1 VVSSAL
7 WKSRAVRHALPLCP
21 RWTPAGPRL
30 WHGDPGAL
38 IPEAAIAQVS
48 SLLLARFARLP
59 RRSQDTWQGA
69 ILRMPMWVDGPD
81 GTPYRPL
88 GAVWVSL
95 ETDLANVKLAE
106 SNEEEGTVALDALL
120 ELGFKFARTR
130 PATIQV
136 ADKALGE
143 QIARTLGDPDLTV
156 TVDPVL
162 DEVKSM
168 VARMAAETNGEP
180 HPAALDR
187 AGMTV
192 ERMRAFAAAARDFYA
207 AAPWRHLSDEDLIH
221 VEAPRVGGPFRHVTV
236 LGRAGQTFGLGFFA
250 SAKDLDKLHA
260 SPDPET
266 LLEDGGRWAVF
277 FGAPWETPFSD
288 LDLWEE
294 HGFPLAASGA
304 YPVAAW
310 FGPSDRMRRPDARE
324 LGDIE
329 TILLA
334 LSRTTE
340 AEIDQG
346 RWSHE
351 VVAHGSPC
359 RVTLAIPEL
368 LRPLDAPSDSARHG
382 MPDRRVMERM
392 LLEVQRFAATREFAS
407 ESEMN
412 DALQAKFTGSMDTIA
427 STASTPVE
435 RAQDL
440 VYGAMDARGRRRI
453 QLARKALDLSA
464 DCADAYVLLA
474 EECADLSQARDLYLQ
489 GVAAGERTLG
499 STDFAEEAGHFWSD
513 VRTRPYMRARF
524 GLARCLDD
532 LGQRDEALTHY
543 RELLRLN
550 PGDNQ
555 GARYAFLN
563 ALLLTGR
570 DDEAGALLRQFSE
583 EPTALWQYGWALW
596 AFRREGACP
605 ASRQRLRAAFR
616 SNRYLP
622 AYLTG
627 DSEWAGPAPAS
638 YAMGSREEAV
648 ICVDELGDAWDATPG
663 ALEWLATHAPAG
675 KRRKRHRR

>member
-1 VVSSAL
+1 
-7 WKSRAVRHALPLCP
+7 
-21 RWTPAGPRL
+21 
-30 WHGDPGAL
+30 
-38 IPEAAIAQVS
+38 
-48 SLLLARFARLP
+48 
-59 RRSQDTWQGA
+59 
-69 ILRMPMWVDGPD
+69 MWVDGPD

-95 ETDLANVKLAE
+95 ETGLANVKLAE

-120 ELGFKFARTR
+120 ELGFKFAQTR
-130 PATIQV
+130 PAAIQV

-143 QIARTLGDPDLTV
+143 QLARTLVDPELAV
-156 TVDPVL
+156 TVAPRL
-162 DEVKSM
+162 DAVTAIVE
-168 VARMAAETNGEP
+168 RMAAETSGEP
-180 HPAALDR
+180 PPAALDR
-187 AGMTV
+187 AGVTV
-192 ERMRAFAAAARDFYA
+192 ERMRAFATAARDFYA

-221 VEAPRVGGPFRHVTV
+221 IEAPRVGAPFRHLTV
-236 LGRAGQTFGLGFFA
+236 LGHAGQTFGLGFFA
-250 SAKDLDKLHA
+250 SAKDLDDLHT

-266 LLEDGGRWAVF
+266 LLEDGGRWAVL

-294 HGFPLAASGA
+294 QGFPVAAAGA

-310 FGPSDRMRRPDARE
+310 FGPSNLLRRPDARE

-334 LSRTTE
+334 LARTTE

-368 LRPLDAPSDSARHG
+368 LRPLDAPPDPGQHG

-392 LLEVQRFAATREFAS
+392 LLEVQRFAATKEFAS

-440 VYGAMDARGRRRI
+440 VYRATEARGRRRI

-474 EECADLSQARDLYLQ
+474 EECADLSQALDLYAQ
-489 GVAAGERTLG
+489 GVAAGERVLG
-499 STDFAEEAGHFWSD
+499 PTVFAEEAGHFWGD

-524 GLARCLDD
+524 GLARSLDD

-555 GARYAFLN
+555 GVRYASLT

-570 DDEAGALLRQFSE
+570 DDEAGTLLLQFGDE
-583 EPTALWQYGWALW
+583 ATAQWQYGWALW
-596 AFRREGACP
+596 AFRREGDCP
-605 ASRQRLRAAFR
+605 ASRKRLRAAFR
-616 SNRYLP
+616 SNRHLPGYL
-622 AYLTG
+622 AG
-627 DSEWAGPAPAS
+627 DSEWTGPAPQS
-638 YAMGSREEAV
+638 YAVGSREEAV

>member
-1 VVSSAL
+1 M
-7 WKSRAVRHALPLCP
+7 
-21 RWTPAGPRL
+21 
-30 WHGDPGAL
+30 
-38 IPEAAIAQVS
+38 
-48 SLLLARFARLP
+48 LARFARLP
-59 RRSQDTWQGA
+59 RRSEDTWQGG
-69 ILRMPMWVDGPD
+69 ILHMPMWVDGPD
-81 GTPYRPL
+81 GTPYRPR

-95 ETDLANVKLAE
+95 ETGLANAKVAE
-106 SNEEEGTVALDALL
+106 SNGEDGTVALDALL
-120 ELGFKFARTR
+120 ELGFKFAQTR
-130 PATIQV
+130 PAGIQV

-143 QIARTLGDPDLTV
+143 QIARTLGDTELAV
-156 TVDPVL
+156 TVDPRL
-162 DEVKSM
+162 DEVKAM

-187 AGMTV
+187 EGMTV

-221 VEAPRVGGPFRHVTV
+221 VEAPRLGKAFRHMTV

-250 SAKDLDKLHA
+250 SAKDLDTLHA

-266 LLEDGGRWAVF
+266 LLADGGRWAVL

-294 HGFPLAASGA
+294 HGFPLAAAGA

-310 FGPSDRMRRPDARE
+310 FGASDRMRRPDARE

-351 VVAHGSPC
+351 VVAHVGPC

-382 MPDRRVMERM
+382 MLDRRVMERV

-427 STASTPVE
+427 STATTPVE

-440 VYGAMDARGRRRI
+440 VYRATEARGRRRI

-474 EECADLSQARDLYLQ
+474 EECANLSQARDLYVQ
-489 GVAAGERTLG
+489 GVAAGERVLG
-499 STDFAEEAGHFWSD
+499 PTVFAEEAGHFWAD

-555 GARYAFLN
+555 GVRYASLN

-570 DDEAGALLRQFSE
+570 DDEAGTLLLQFGD
-583 EPTALWQYGWALW
+583 EPSALWQYGRALW
-596 AFRREGACP
+596 AFRREGDCP

-616 SNRYLP
+616 SNRHLPGYLV
-622 AYLTG
+622 G
-627 DSEWAGPAPAS
+627 DSEWAGLAPQS
-638 YAMGSREEAV
+638 YAVGSREEAV
-648 ICVDELGDAWDATPG
+648 ICVDELEDAWDATPG

>member
-1 VVSSAL
+1 
-7 WKSRAVRHALPLCP
+7 
-21 RWTPAGPRL
+21 
-30 WHGDPGAL
+30 
-38 IPEAAIAQVS
+38 
-48 SLLLARFARLP
+48 
-59 RRSQDTWQGA
+59 
-69 ILRMPMWVDGPD
+69 M
-81 GTPYRPL
+81 
-88 GAVWVSL
+88 WVSL
-95 ETDLANVKLAE
+95 ETGLANVKLAE

-130 PATIQV
+130 PAAIQV
-136 ADKALGE
+136 ADQALGE
-143 QIARTLGDPDLTV
+143 QIARAIGDPELAV
-156 TVDPVL
+156 TVDPHL
-162 DEVKSM
+162 AAVKAM
-168 VARMAAETNGEP
+168 VQRMAAETSGAP

-187 AGMTV
+187 EGVTV

-221 VEAPRVGGPFRHVTV
+221 VEAPRVGAAFRHVTV

-250 SAKDLDKLHA
+250 SSQDFDKLYA

-266 LLEDGGRWAVF
+266 LLEDGGRWTVL
-277 FGAPWETPFSD
+277 FGQPWETPFSD

-294 HGFPLAASGA
+294 QGFPVAASGA

-310 FGPSDRMRRPDARE
+310 FGTSRMRRPDARE
-324 LGDIE
+324 LGEIE

-351 VVAHGSPC
+351 VVAHDGPR

-368 LRPLDAPSDSARHG
+368 LRPLDAPPDSARHG
-382 MPDRRVMERM
+382 MPDRRVMERV
-392 LLEVQRFAATREFAS
+392 LLEVQRFAATQEFAS
-407 ESEMN
+407 EAEMN

-427 STASTPVE
+427 STASTPAE

-440 VYGAMDARGRRRI
+440 VYRAMDARGRRRI
-453 QLARKALDLSA
+453 QLARKALELSP
-464 DCADAYVLLA
+464 DCSDAYVLLA
-474 EECADLSQARDLYLQ
+474 EECADLGQARDLYVQ
-489 GVAAGERTLG
+489 GVAAGERALG
-499 STDFAEEAGHFWSD
+499 PAVFDEGAGHFWSD

-570 DDEAGALLRQFSE
+570 DDEAGTLLRQFGD

-596 AFRREGACP
+596 AFRREGDCP

-616 SNRYLP
+616 SNRHLPGYL
-622 AYLTG
+622 AG
-627 DSEWAGPAPAS
+627 DSEWAGAAPQS

-648 ICVDELGDAWDATPG
+648 ICVDELGDAWEATPG
-663 ALEWLATHAPAG
+663 ALEWLATHAPPG

>member
-1 VVSSAL
+1 MA
-7 WKSRAVRHALPLCP
+7 K
-21 RWTPAGPRL
+21 
-30 WHGDPGAL
+30 
-38 IPEAAIAQVS
+38 VS
-48 SLLLARFARLP
+48 SLMLARFTRLP
-59 RRSQDTWQGA
+59 RRSTDTWQGG

-81 GTPYRPL
+81 GTPYRPR
-88 GAVWVSL
+88 GGVWVSL
-95 ETDLANVKLAE
+95 ETGLVNVKLAE
-106 SNEEEGTVALDALL
+106 SDGDDGTLALDALL
-120 ELGFKFARTR
+120 ELGFKFAQTR
-130 PATIQV
+130 PAAIQV

-143 QIARTLGDPDLTV
+143 QIARTLGDPELAV
-156 TVDPVL
+156 SVAPRL
-162 DEVKSM
+162 DEVQAI

-187 AGMTV
+187 ESMTL
-192 ERMRAFAAAARDFYA
+192 ERMRAFAAAARDFYV

-221 VEAPRVGGPFRHVTV
+221 VEAPRVGKAFRHVTV

-266 LLEDGGRWAVF
+266 LLQDGGRWTVL
-277 FGAPWETPFSD
+277 FGEPWETPFSD

-304 YPVAAW
+304 HPLAAW
-310 FGPSDRMRRPDARE
+310 FGPSGRMRRPDARE

-368 LRPLDAPSDSARHG
+368 LRPLDAPPDPARHG
-382 MPDRRVMERM
+382 MPDRRVMERV

-427 STASTPVE
+427 STASSPEE

-440 VYGAMDARGRRRI
+440 VYRAMDARGRRRF

-474 EECADLSQARDLYLQ
+474 EECADLGQARDLYAQ
-489 GVAAGERTLG
+489 GVAAGERALG
-499 STDFAEEAGHFWSD
+499 STVFAEEAGHFWSD

-524 GLARCLDD
+524 GLARCLED
-532 LGQRDEALTHY
+532 LSQRDEALLHY

-555 GARYAFLN
+555 GARYGFLN
-563 ALLLTGR
+563 ALLLAGR
-570 DDEAGALLRQFSE
+570 DDEAGALLLQFGD

-596 AFRREGACP
+596 AFRREGDCP

-616 SNRYLP
+616 SNRHLPGYLV
-622 AYLTG
+622 G
-627 DSEWAGPAPAS
+627 DSEWADPAPQS

-648 ICVDELGDAWDATPG
+648 ICVEELGDAWEATPG

>member
-1 VVSSAL
+1 M
-7 WKSRAVRHALPLCP
+7 
-21 RWTPAGPRL
+21 
-30 WHGDPGAL
+30 
-38 IPEAAIAQVS
+38 AQVS
-48 SLLLARFARLP
+48 SLMLARFTRLP
-59 RRSQDTWQGA
+59 RRSQDTWQGG

-95 ETDLANVKLAE
+95 ETGLANVKLAE
-106 SNEEEGTVALDALL
+106 SNEEEGTLALDALL
-120 ELGFKFARTR
+120 ELGFKFAQTR
-130 PATIQV
+130 PAAIHV

-143 QIARTLGDPDLTV
+143 QLARTLGDPELAV
-156 TVDPVL
+156 TVDPHL
-162 DEVKSM
+162 DEVKAI
-168 VARMAAETNGEP
+168 VERMAAETSGEP
-180 HPAALDR
+180 PPAALDR
-187 AGMTV
+187 AGVTV
-192 ERMRAFAAAARDFYA
+192 ERMRAFATAARDFYA

-221 VEAPRVGGPFRHVTV
+221 VEAPRVGAPFRHLTV

-250 SAKDLDKLHA
+250 SAKDLDNLHA

-266 LLEDGGRWAVF
+266 LLEDGGRWAVL

-294 HGFPLAASGA
+294 QGFPVAAAGA

-310 FGPSDRMRRPDARE
+310 FGPSNLLRRPDARE
-324 LGDIE
+324 LGGIE

-334 LSRTTE
+334 LARTTE

-346 RWSHE
+346 RWSHD
-351 VVAHGSPC
+351 VVAHDGPR

-368 LRPLDAPSDSARHG
+368 LRPLDAPSAPARHG

-392 LLEVQRFAATREFAS
+392 LLEVQRFAATKEFAS
-407 ESEMN
+407 EAELN
-412 DALQAKFTGSMDTIA
+412 DALQAKFTGSMDTIP

-440 VYGAMDARGRRRI
+440 VYRATEARGRRRI

-474 EECADLSQARDLYLQ
+474 EESADLSQTRDLYVQ
-489 GVAAGERTLG
+489 GVAAGERVLG
-499 STDFAEEAGHFWSD
+499 PTVFAEEAGHFWGD

-532 LGQRDEALTHY
+532 LAQRDEALTHY

-563 ALLLTGR
+563 ALLLMGR
-570 DDEAGALLRQFSE
+570 DDEAGTLLLQFGD
-583 EPTALWQYGWALW
+583 EPSALWQYGWALW
-596 AFRREGACP
+596 AFRREGDCP
-605 ASRQRLRAAFR
+605 ASRKRLRAAFR
-616 SNRYLP
+616 SNRHLPGYL
-622 AYLTG
+622 AG
-627 DSEWAGPAPAS
+627 DNEWAGPAPQS

-675 KRRKRHRR
+675 KRQKRHRR

>member
-1 VVSSAL
+1 M
-7 WKSRAVRHALPLCP
+7 
-21 RWTPAGPRL
+21 
-30 WHGDPGAL
+30 
-38 IPEAAIAQVS
+38 AQVS
-48 SLLLARFARLP
+48 SLMLARFTRLP
-59 RRSQDTWQGA
+59 RRSKDTWQGGV
-69 ILRMPMWVDGPD
+69 LRMPMWVDGPD
-81 GTPYRPL
+81 GTPYRPW
-88 GAVWVSL
+88 GGVWVSL
-95 ETDLANVKLAE
+95 ETGLANVKLAE
-106 SNEEEGTVALDALL
+106 SNGDDGTLALDALL
-120 ELGFKFARTR
+120 ELGLQFAQTR
-130 PATIQV
+130 PAAIQV

-143 QIARTLGDPDLTV
+143 QIARTLGDPELAV
-156 TVDPVL
+156 SVAPRL

-180 HPAALDR
+180 HSAALDR
-187 AGMTV
+187 GGMTV

-207 AAPWRHLSDEDLIH
+207 AAPWRHLSDADLIH
-221 VEAPRVGGPFRHVTV
+221 VEAPRVVAAFRHLTV
-236 LGRAGQTFGLGFFA
+236 LGRAGQTFGLGFFT

-260 SPDPET
+260 SSDPAI
-266 LLEDGGRWAVF
+266 LLEDGGRWTVF
-277 FGAPWETPFSD
+277 FGQPWETPFSD

-294 HGFPLAASGA
+294 HGFPLAAPRA
-304 YPVAAW
+304 YPIAAW
-310 FGPSDRMRRPDARE
+310 FGASGQMRRPDARE

-351 VVAHGSPC
+351 LVAHDGPR

-368 LRPLDAPSDSARHG
+368 LRPLDAPPDRARHG
-382 MPDRRVMERM
+382 MPDRRVMERV
-392 LLEVQRFAATREFAS
+392 LIEVQRFAATQEFAS

-412 DALQAKFTGSMDTIA
+412 DAIQAKFRGSMDTLV

-440 VYGAMDARGRRRI
+440 VYRAMDARGRRRI
-453 QLARKALDLSA
+453 QLARKALELSA

-474 EECADLSQARDLYLQ
+474 EECADLSQARDLYVQ
-489 GVAAGERTLG
+489 GVAAGERVLG
-499 STDFAEEAGHFWSD
+499 STVFAEVAGHFWGD

-555 GARYAFLN
+555 GVRYAFLN

-570 DDEAGALLRQFSE
+570 DDEAGTLLLQFGD
-583 EPTALWQYGWALW
+583 EPTALWQYGRALW
-596 AFRREGACP
+596 AFRREGDCP

-622 AYLTG
+622 GYLAG
-627 DSEWAGPAPAS
+627 DSEWADPAPAS
-638 YAMGSREEAV
+638 YTMGSREEAV
-648 ICVDELGDAWDATPG
+648 ICVDELGNAWKATPG
-663 ALEWLATHAPAG
+663 ALQWLATHAPAG

>member
-1 VVSSAL
+1 
-7 WKSRAVRHALPLCP
+7 
-21 RWTPAGPRL
+21 
-30 WHGDPGAL
+30 
-38 IPEAAIAQVS
+38 
-48 SLLLARFARLP
+48 
-59 RRSQDTWQGA
+59 
-69 ILRMPMWVDGPD
+69 M
-81 GTPYRPL
+81 L
-88 GAVWVSL
+88 GL
-95 ETDLANVKLAE
+95 
-106 SNEEEGTVALDALL
+106 
-120 ELGFKFARTR
+120 KFAQTR
-130 PATIQV
+130 PAAIQV
-136 ADKALGE
+136 ADRALGE
-143 QIARTLGDPDLTV
+143 QIARALGDAELAV
-156 TVDPVL
+156 TVDPRL

-180 HPAALDR
+180 HPAARDG
-187 AGMTV
+187 AGVTV
-192 ERMRAFAAAARDFYA
+192 ERMRAFATAARDFYA

-260 SPDPET
+260 SPEPET
-266 LLEDGGRWAVF
+266 LLEDGGRWAVL

-294 HGFPLAASGA
+294 QGFPLAAAGA

-310 FGPSDRMRRPDARE
+310 FGAPGRMRRPDARE

-351 VVAHGSPC
+351 VIAHDGP
-359 RVTLAIPEL
+359 RPVTLVIPEL
-368 LRPLDAPSDSARHG
+368 LRPLDAPPDSARHG
-382 MPDRRVMERM
+382 MPDRRVMERV
-392 LLEVQRFAATREFAS
+392 LLEVQRFAATQEFAS

-412 DALQAKFTGSMDTIA
+412 DAIQAKFTGSMDTIA
-427 STASTPVE
+427 STAGTPEE

-440 VYGAMDARGRRRI
+440 VYRAMDARGRRRI

-464 DCADAYVLLA
+464 DCTDAYVLLA
-474 EECADLSQARDLYLQ
+474 EDCADLGQARDLYAQ
-489 GVAAGERTLG
+489 GAAAGERVLG
-499 STDFAEEAGHFWSD
+499 STVFSEEAGHFWAD

-524 GLARCLDD
+524 GLARCLED
-532 LGQRDEALTHY
+532 LGQRHEALPHY

-563 ALLLTGR
+563 ALLLAGR
-570 DDEAGALLRQFSE
+570 DDEAGALLLQFGD
-583 EPTALWQYGWALW
+583 EPTAVWQYGGALW
-596 AFRREGACP
+596 AFRREGDCP
-605 ASRQRLRAAFR
+605 ASRKRLRAAFR
-616 SNRYLP
+616 SNRHVPGYLM
-622 AYLTG
+622 G
-627 DSEWAGPAPAS
+627 DSEWASSAPQS

-648 ICVDELGDAWDATPG
+648 ICVDELGDAWKATSG
-663 ALEWLATHAPAG
+663 ALQWLATHAPAG
-675 KRRKRHRR
+675 KRRKRHR